1 MASNPGYNPNDLMGD
16 SAEETWANLQEQE
29 GQPLVNHAGAET
41 LPPGSIFKIIT
52 TAAGLNNGFDPSSTL
67 TGSNVITLPD
77 TVTELTNYANQK
89 CNGQDAVT
97 LQTAFALSC
106 NTAFVEMSEQ
116 LGADELRKY
125 AKAFG
130 VGENYDLGVSTS
142 AGTLGD
148 LPDGAAT
155 AQSAIGQ
162 RDVTMTALQAAVM
175 AGTVA
180 NKGTRM
186 QPYLVNRITDA
197 QMKDVRTTKPKKADQ
212 AVNEETAATLTD
224 LMYASE
230 RSSWGYDG
238 NGFASKTGTAEHGEG
253 LAPHVWYV
261 AFDPERDIAVGVV
274 VKNGGNLGESATG
287 GKVSGPIGRAILRA
301 YQGEQ

>member
-1 MASNPGYNPNDLMGD
+1 M
-16 SAEETWANLQEQE
+16 
-29 GQPLVNHAGAET
+29 
-41 LPPGSIFKIIT
+41 
-52 TAAGLNNGFDPSSTL
+52 
-67 TGSNVITLPD
+67 
-77 TVTELTNYANQK
+77 TELTNYANQK

-197 QMKDVRTTKPKKADQ
+197 QMKDVRTTKPKKAD
-212 AVNEETAATLTD
+212 LS
-224 LMYASE
+224 LI
-230 RSSWGYDG
+230 
-238 NGFASKTGTAEHGEG
+238 H
-253 LAPHVWYV
+253 
-261 AFDPERDIAVGVV
+261 I
-274 VKNGGNLGESATG
+274 
-287 GKVSGPIGRAILRA
+287 
-301 YQGEQ
+301 

>member
-1 MASNPGYNPNDLMGD
+1 MYKRQALQQAAYDQLVGSGYEGSAVAIQPSTGKILAMASNPGYNPNDLMGD

-77 TVTELTNYANQK
+77 TVTELTNYDNQK

-148 LPDGAAT
+148 LPDGSAT
-155 AQSAIGQ
+155 AQSLSLIH
-162 RDVTMTALQAAVM
+162 
-175 AGTVA
+175 
-180 NKGTRM
+180 
-186 QPYLVNRITDA
+186 I
-197 QMKDVRTTKPKKADQ
+197 
-212 AVNEETAATLTD
+212 
-224 LMYASE
+224 
-230 RSSWGYDG
+230 
-238 NGFASKTGTAEHGEG
+238 
-253 LAPHVWYV
+253 
-261 AFDPERDIAVGVV
+261 
-274 VKNGGNLGESATG
+274 
-287 GKVSGPIGRAILRA
+287 
-301 YQGEQ
+301 